1 MPNPLIWY
9 YADGGR
15 AVLARLLSLG
25 AHASMVEYTEDG
37 MKWQVLVDNDD
48 IEFIKGQPI
57 DDED

>member
-1 MPNPLIWY
+1 
-9 YADGGR
+9 
-15 AVLARLLSLG
+15 
-25 AHASMVEYTEDG
+25 MVEYTEDG